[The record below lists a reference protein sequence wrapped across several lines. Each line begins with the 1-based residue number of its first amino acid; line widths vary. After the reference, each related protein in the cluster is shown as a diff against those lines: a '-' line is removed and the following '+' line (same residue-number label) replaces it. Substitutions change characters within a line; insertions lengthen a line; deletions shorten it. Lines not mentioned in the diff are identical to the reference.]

1 MILKIHDLGGISH
14 YNIKK
19 TYGVNEGPAV
29 GMVLTEPA
37 WFFAQQTYDQILIQK
52 WKPKDF
58 ILQKIW

>member
-29 GMVLTEPA
+29 GVVLTEPA
-37 WFFAQQTYDQILIQK
+37 
-52 WKPKDF
+52 
-58 ILQKIW
+58 